1 MTKKDE
7 TGGRTLEFLKWV
19 EKHGGLWFLICTPG
33 DEHMT
38 MSMMTRLITMLAE
51 KSYYEIIFVLLMV
64 HREVPFVQSL
74 YKSMLLDYVISE
86 WESGRKEKL
95 IKSVLKELE

>member
-7 TGGRTLEFLKWV
+7 NDSRTLQFLKWIK
-19 EKHGGLWFLICTPG
+19 KHGGFWYLICTPG

-64 HREVPFVQSL
+64 HREEPFVQSL

-86 WESGRKEKL
+86 WEAGRKDKL
-95 IKSVLKELE
+95 LKSVLKELE

>member
-1 MTKKDE
+1 M
-7 TGGRTLEFLKWV
+7 GG
-19 EKHGGLWFLICTPG
+19 KHGGRWYLICTPG

-51 KSYYEIIFVLLMV
+51 KSYYEIILVLLMV

-86 WESGRKEKL
+86 WESVRKEKL
-95 IKSVLKELE
+95 IKSVLKEPE